1 MAAAYRKALTTT
13 GDTLCRIVAC
23 SPDHREPGS
32 HDSQEHRHRSFRR
45 RADVERKIGAVLV
58 VDGETLVGI
67 FTERDALNRVIA
79 ANLNP
84 DTTRLSEVMT
94 ADPQSIAPDAP
105 FRNALHLMY
114 ENGFAMCRSPRDG
127 RPLGMVSARDALGLD
142 LLEFESDLEL
152 RENISEI
159 LG

>member
-1 MAAAYRKALTTT
+1 
-13 GDTLCRIVAC
+13 
-23 SPDHREPGS
+23 
-32 HDSQEHRHRSFRR
+32 
-45 RADVERKIGAVLV
+45 
-58 VDGETLVGI
+58 
-67 FTERDALNRVIA
+67 
-79 ANLNP
+79 
-84 DTTRLSEVMT
+84 MT

-114 ENGFAMCRSPRDG
+114 ENGFRHVPVTKDG

>member
-1 MAAAYRKALTTT
+1 MPNRHVAQIIENQVVTTAKSTDTVRSAAERM
-13 GDTLCRIVAC
+13 C
-23 SPDHREPGS
+23 
-32 HDSQEHRHRSFRR
+32 
-45 RADVERKIGAVLV
+45 ERKIGAVLV

-114 ENGFAMCRSPRDG
+114 ENGFRHVPVTKDG